1 MSEEEIAKETASAN
15 YGASSIQVLE
25 GLEADE
31 KDLPCI
37 LATSVKKVCI
47 TWCMK

>member
-1 MSEEEIAKETASAN
+1 MSEELKNTSGSYSAD
-15 YGASSIQVLE
+15 SIQVLE
-25 GLEADE
+25 GLEAVR